1 MQLHPMLLHALTL
14 NRMLLSVVLLIVST
28 IAAGDTLDEILSRN
42 KIIVGVSQDQG
53 VLSQLDSATGDI
65 TGFEPD
71 LAKKLAESLGVGLK
85 LVPLSMSQRERAII
99 DRKVDILI
107 ASLSDTASRRKVMLP
122 ILPHYYLSGINILT
136 RRDDNIKSWDDLR
149 NQRVCSEYGV
159 FYNRIVTVRFGLD
172 IIPLHNRETAAAALS
187 DGRCVGMLYQ
197 ESTINLQQFGNDWT
211 QLYHIPLEKMQTPPW
226 SIYLNI
232 DDKNGALE
240 QKISGIVIQWLREGV
255 ILQLEKKWGLPASAY
270 AVEMNAIWN
279 KKINNQYVCRGPIN
293 SDTPS
298 ECVK

>member
-1 MQLHPMLLHALTL
+1 MQLHPRLHASTFNRLVLTI
-14 NRMLLSVVLLIVST
+14 VLLVVSA
-28 IAAGDTLDEILSRN
+28 IAAGATLDEILSRN

-53 VLSQLDSATGDI
+53 VLSQFDSVTGAV

-71 LAKKLAESLGVGLK
+71 LAKNLADRLGVRLE

-99 DRKVDILI
+99 DRKVDLLI
-107 ASLSDTASRRKVMLP
+107 ASLSDTTSRRKVVLP

-136 RRDDNIKSWDDLR
+136 RKDDNIKSWDDLR

-187 DGRCVGMLYQ
+187 DGRCIGMLYQ
-197 ESTINLQQFGNDWT
+197 ESTINLKQFGNDWG
-211 QLYHIPLEKMQTPPW
+211 QQYHIPLEKMQTPPW

-232 DDKNGALE
+232 DNKNGALE
-240 QKISGIVIQWLREGV
+240 KKVSEIVIQWLREGI
-255 ILQLEKKWGLPASAY
+255 ILQLEKKWGLPSSAY

-279 KKINNQYVCRGPIN
+279 KKINNQYVCSSPIN
-293 SDTPS
+293 SGTPN
-298 ECVK
+298 ECIK